1 MCLRLKFYLNMKYI
15 LSTLGILGV
24 LTLSLSLLSLDT
36 IENASPTQIKTKSTL
51 VKGINPNKDY
61 FFSGEKVPVHNLDV
75 RERLERELLSN
86 SYANATII
94 LNLKH
99 ANRYFPTIER
109 ILAENNIPEDFKY
122 LAVAE
127 SNFRQGTSS
136 AGAKGFWQFMP
147 ATAKGYGLEVNS
159 NIDERMNL
167 EKATYAACRLLQDY
181 KNKFG
186 TWTLAAAAYN
196 IGEGKLQD
204 ELRSQMVDS
213 YYDLNLYQETLRYIF
228 RVMAFKEIM
237 SHPEDYGYNLN
248 SEDMYLP
255 LNDILDQ
262 KQVNNSIPNLVEF
275 AKENGTTLRQLRVY
289 NPWLLGNSLENSSGK
304 VYVIKYPKVG

>member
-1 MCLRLKFYLNMKYI
+1 MKYI

-36 IENASPTQIKTKSTL
+36 IKNASPTQPKAKTTL
-51 VKGINPNKDY
+51 IKGINPNKDY

-147 ATAKGYGLEVNS
+147 STAKGYGLEVNS

-204 ELRSQMVDS
+204 ELRSQRVDS
-213 YYDLNLYQETLRYIF
+213 YYDLNLYQETLRYLF

-262 KQVNNSIPNLVEF
+262 KQVNNSISNLVEF

>member
-36 IENASPTQIKTKSTL
+36 IDNASPTQIKTKSTL

>member
-1 MCLRLKFYLNMKYI
+1 MKYI

-109 ILAENNIPEDFKY
+109 ILAENNIPEDVKY

>member
-204 ELRSQMVDS
+204 ELRSQRVDS

-262 KQVNNSIPNLVEF
+262 KQVNNSISNLVEF

>member
-1 MCLRLKFYLNMKYI
+1 MKYI

-204 ELRSQMVDS
+204 ELRSQ
-213 YYDLNLYQETLRYIF
+213 

>member
-1 MCLRLKFYLNMKYI
+1 M
-15 LSTLGILGV
+15 
-24 LTLSLSLLSLDT
+24 
-36 IENASPTQIKTKSTL
+36 
-51 VKGINPNKDY
+51 
-61 FFSGEKVPVHNLDV
+61 

-186 TWTLAAAAYN
+186 KDINKFYLCITNFKVVVITTKKGRYDSPT
-196 IGEGKLQD
+196 EFTY
-204 ELRSQMVDS
+204 RSQLGFSEPRKAKFEM
-213 YYDLNLYQETLRYIF
+213 
-228 RVMAFKEIM
+228 M
-237 SHPEDYGYNLN
+237 N
-248 SEDMYLP
+248 S
-255 LNDILDQ
+255 
-262 KQVNNSIPNLVEF
+262 
-275 AKENGTTLRQLRVY
+275 
-289 NPWLLGNSLENSSGK
+289 
-304 VYVIKYPKVG
+304 

>member
-1 MCLRLKFYLNMKYI
+1 MKYI

>member
-1 MCLRLKFYLNMKYI
+1 MCLRLKFYLNIKYI